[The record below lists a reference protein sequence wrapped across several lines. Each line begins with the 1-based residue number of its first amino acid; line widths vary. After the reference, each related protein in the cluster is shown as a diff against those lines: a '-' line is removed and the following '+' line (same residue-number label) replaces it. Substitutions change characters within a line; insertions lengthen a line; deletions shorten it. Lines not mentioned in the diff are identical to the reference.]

1 MRPRPRL
8 APLAAT
14 LLLSTLLAACH
25 EPTGVGGDISR
36 HRARWAAHVIASYD
50 YDYELDGFFIDFAG
64 RPVRVEV
71 RDGAVRSATDVAT
84 GQPMPQ
90 ALTTW
95 PTVEQ
100 LFDTAERA
108 AAAGSLRAV
117 RYDPTYDYPT
127 SLELDGPPDASGSV
141 TASGLV
147 PVR

>member
-8 APLAAT
+8 AAM
-14 LLLSTLLAACH
+14 LLLPALLAACRD
-25 EPTGVGGDISR
+25 PTGAGGDVSR
-36 HRARWAAHVIASYD
+36 HRARWAAHAIASYQ
-50 YDYELDGFFIDFAG
+50 YDYELAGFFINFAG
-64 RPVRVEV
+64 RRVRVEV

-84 GQPMPQ
+84 GRPMPQ
-90 ALTTW
+90 ELATW
-95 PTVEQ
+95 PTVDR

-127 SLELDGPPDASGSV
+127 LLELDGPPDASGSV

-147 PVR
+147 PVP